1 MRERTESK
9 MTSQP
14 YGPAGPVVER
24 LRTRFGDRLST
35 AQAVRDQ
42 HVHTLNSIVPQAPD
56 AVAFPRSTEEV
67 QAIVEACR
75 DGRVPIVPFGA
86 GSSVEGHVNAPFG
99 GITISTR
106 EMNAIVAVNAMD
118 LDVVV
123 QPGVTRLALNSYI
136 RDTGLFFPID
146 PGADASL
153 GGMASTRASGTNA
166 VRYGTMKDVV
176 LGLTAVLAD
185 GSVIRTG
192 GAARKSSAGYDLTRL
207 LVGAEGTLGV
217 ITELRLKLS
226 GIPEAVLG
234 GVCSFP
240 NVASACEAAMTAIQT
255 GIPVARVEL
264 LDAAQVRA
272 CNAYSKL
279 DLPEAP
285 SLFVEFHG
293 TQAGVAEQAELFA
306 AIAQECGA
314 GPFEGSTDPDA
325 RSRLW
330 QARHDAHW
338 ANLALRPGAKNLSTD
353 VCVPISRLADCVAET
368 TADIEAAGMM
378 ATIVGHVGDGNFHV
392 LPLFDPQDA
401 EEVNT
406 VRAFVDRLV
415 MRAIS
420 MGGTCTGEH
429 GVGQDKRKYLPV
441 EHGTAAVAAMHAVKN
456 ALDPYGIMNPGK
468 VL

>member
-1 MRERTESK
+1 MPQT
-9 MTSQP
+9 P
-14 YGPAGPVVER
+14 HPDYGPVGPVIER
-24 LRTRFGDRLST
+24 LRARFGERLST
-35 AQAVRDQ
+35 AAAVRGQ
-42 HVHTLNSIVPQAPD
+42 HAHTLNAVATQPPD
-56 AVAFPRSTEEV
+56 AVVFPRTTQEV

-75 DGRVPIVPFGA
+75 DGRVPVIPFGV
-86 GSSVEGHVNAPFG
+86 GSSIEGHVNAPFG
-99 GITISTR
+99 GVTIAMRDMDT
-106 EMNAIVAVNAMD
+106 IVAVNAMD
-118 LDVVV
+118 LDAVA
-123 QPGVTRLALNSYI
+123 QPGVTRLALNRHI

-185 GSVIRTG
+185 GSVVRTG

-234 GVCSFP
+234 GVCAFP
-240 NVASACEAAMTAIQT
+240 DVASACEAAILTIQS
-255 GIPVARVEL
+255 GIPIARVEL
-264 LDAAQVRA
+264 LDTAQVRA
-272 CNAYSKL
+272 CNAYSRL
-279 DLPEAP
+279 TLAETP

-293 TQAGVAEQAELFA
+293 TPAGVAEQGALFV
-306 AIAQECGA
+306 AIAAECDGGA
-314 GPFEGSTDPDA
+314 FTGSTDADE
-325 RSRLW
+325 RNRLW

-338 ANLALRPGAKNLSTD
+338 ANLALRPGARNLSTD
-353 VCVPISRLADCVAET
+353 VCVPISRLAECVTET
-368 TADIEAAGMM
+368 TADIEASGIV

-392 LPLFDPQDA
+392 LPLFDAQSPD
-401 EEVNT
+401 EVKA

-415 MRAIS
+415 TRAIA

-429 GVGQDKRKYLPV
+429 GVGQEKRKYLPA
-441 EHGTAAVAAMHAVKN
+441 EFGEEAVAAMRAVKR
-456 ALDPYGIMNPGK
+456 ALDPLGIMNPGK
-468 VL
+468 VI